1 MEKTIYLIR
10 HSIPMKSR
18 NNIINSDSLQV
29 WNEKNPLS
37 VLGEEKAKEYFEKEE
52 FFDVDYIVSSKYV
65 RAISTA
71 KYLAEKNN
79 LSININENFG
89 ERKHGVSSWDLLP
102 PDFEERQLI
111 DKEYKVGDGENQIE
125 VASRMYEALMELVKS
140 NHKKVVVLSH
150 ATAITFLLIKI
161 GNYSNGTIS
170 FNEEVLIDNN
180 FSWNAPDGFKLV
192 FDNDKLISINHIK

>member
-10 HSIPMKSR
+10 HSIPMKIR
-18 NNIINSDSLQV
+18 NNVINSDGLQV

-37 VLGEEKAKEYFEKEE
+37 IIGEEKAKEYFEKEE

-89 ERKHGVSSWDLLP
+89 ERKHGVESWDLLP
-102 PDFEERQLI
+102 PGFEERQLI
-111 DKEYKVGDGENQIE
+111 DKEYKVGDGESQLE
-125 VASRMYEALMELVKS
+125 VASRMYTSLMELVKS
-140 NHKKVVVLSH
+140 DYKKIVVLSH
-150 ATAITFLLIKI
+150 ATAITFLLMKI
-161 GNYSNGTIS
+161 CNYSNGILS
-170 FNEEVLIDNN
+170 FNGEVLLDNN
-180 FSWNAPDGFKLV
+180 FSWCAPDGFKLV
-192 FDNDKLISINHIK
+192 FDDDKLISINRIK